1 MSVLDLLAILPIIV
15 IATAAVVL
23 MLVIAL
29 HRDYRLSAAL
39 ALIGVVVTLAVLPV
53 SYQMVPTQATPLLV
67 IDRYAVFYMGLLL
80 MTGLAVILLC
90 YGYFLE
96 REGQN
101 EEVYLLILIAL
112 LGAVVLVASNH

>member
-1 MSVLDLLAILPIIV
+1 
-15 IATAAVVL
+15 

-53 SYQMVPTQATPLLV
+53 SYQMVPTQATPLLI

-90 YGYFLE
+90 YGYFF
-96 REGQN
+96 RAG
-101 EEVYLLILIAL
+101 
-112 LGAVVLVASNH
+112 GAE